1 MVVVFDICWTT
12 RNLYENETCQEKN
25 ACDCVLTLLLIDLV
39 VGLSIKQCL
48 LIDFVI

>member
-1 MVVVFDICWTT
+1 MSLISDGPPEISMKMKPD
-12 RNLYENETCQEKN
+12 QEKN
-25 ACDCVLTLLLIDLV
+25 ECDWVLTLLLIDLV